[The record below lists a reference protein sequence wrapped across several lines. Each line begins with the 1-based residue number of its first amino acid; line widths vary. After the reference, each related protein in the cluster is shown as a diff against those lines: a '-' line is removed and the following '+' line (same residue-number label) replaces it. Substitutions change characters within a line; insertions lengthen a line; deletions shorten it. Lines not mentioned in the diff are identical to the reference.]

1 MSAYRRQ
8 ATRKIYRLLGAVE
21 YWILRR
27 FTPAGKLVLATI
39 VISAVVG
46 VDTKQSMAYQIFTFA
61 TCLLTVSLVWALFI
75 KVRITAKRSLPRFCT
90 AGAALQYRILLENHS
105 RHLQKSLEIV
115 EDYFEI
121 QFLPGQDEP
130 GAEGA
135 GGNRYDDSGKAQRN
149 FLARHARR
157 GRFTRASLPR
167 LEPGSQ
173 AEVRLEITPRRRG
186 RLYFRT
192 LQVACPDPLGLFRA
206 IVPLPVEQSL
216 LVLPRRYQVPDLSLA
231 GTRKYQSGGVALA
244 SSIGDSGEFI
254 GLREY
259 RPGDPLRRIH
269 WKSWAKVGKP
279 IVKEYQD
286 EFFVR
291 HALVLDTFLAAKTSR
306 AFEEAVSLA
315 ASFACA
321 VDTQES
327 LLDLMF
333 VGLQSYCF
341 TSGRG
346 VDHIDR
352 MLEILASVRTCRV
365 KPFSELPAM
374 VLEKSPALSSCI
386 CILLEWDAQR
396 KAFVEQLQS
405 IGVPVMALVVTGE
418 DTAAPE
424 FETTVKDVYRLQA
437 GHILEGLGQL

>member
-1 MSAYRRQ
+1 M
-8 ATRKIYRLLGAVE
+8 RKIYRLLGVIE
-21 YWILRR
+21 HWVLRR
-27 FTPAGKLVLATI
+27 FTPAGKLVLAAI
-39 VISAVVG
+39 VFSAVVG
-46 VDTKQSMAYQIFTFA
+46 VDTKQSMAYQIFTFS
-61 TCLLTVSLVWALFI
+61 TCLLTASVVWALFF
-75 KVRITAKRSLPRFCT
+75 KARVTAARMLPRFCT
-90 AGAALQYRILLENHS
+90 AGTTLQYRIAVENQSRSLQSGLEV
-105 RHLQKSLEIV
+105 I

-121 QFLPGQDEP
+121 QFLPGQNELQA
-130 GAEGA
+130 GKGG
-135 GGNRYDDSGKAQRN
+135 GGNNLSSGKANHR
-149 FLARHARR
+149 FLSRYARR
-157 GRFTRASLPR
+157 GKFNRAPLPQ

-173 AEVRLEITPRRRG
+173 AEIRLEITPRRRG

-216 LVLPRRYQVPDLSLA
+216 LVLPRRYPVPDLRLA

-291 HALVLDTFLAAKTSR
+291 HALVLDTFLEADTSR
-306 AFEEAVSLA
+306 AFEDAVSLA

-352 MLEILASVRTCRV
+352 MLEILASVRTCRE

-374 VLEKSPALSSCI
+374 VFEKTSALSSCI

-396 KAFVEQLQS
+396 KAFVERLQS

-418 DTAAPE
+418 EDAAPV

>member
-1 MSAYRRQ
+1 MRR
-8 ATRKIYRLLGAVE
+8 IYRLLGEIE
-21 YWILRR
+21 YRVFRR
-27 FTPAGKLVLATI
+27 FTPAGKLVLAAI

-46 VDTKQSMAYQIFTFA
+46 VDTKQSMAYQVFTFA
-61 TCLLTVSLVWALFI
+61 TCLLAVSLVWTLLF
-75 KVRITAKRSLPRFCT
+75 KTRVTAARMLPRFCT
-90 AGAALQYRILLENHS
+90 AGTTLQYRVKVENQS
-105 RHLQKSLEIV
+105 RDLQRDLEII
-115 EDYFEI
+115 EDLFEI
-121 QFLPGQDEP
+121 QFLPGDADPETVNKDT
-130 GAEGA
+130 GSRNTGTA
-135 GGNRYDDSGKAQRN
+135 GRRFFSRYG
-149 FLARHARR
+149 RR
-157 GRFTRASLPR
+157 GRFTLSSVPR
-167 LEPGSQ
+167 LEPGSSV
-173 AEVRLEITPRRRG
+173 EVRLEITPRRRG

-192 LQVACPDPLGLFRA
+192 LQVACPDPLGLLRA
-206 IVPLPVEQSL
+206 IVPLPAEQSL
-216 LVLPRRYQVPDLSLA
+216 LVLPRRYQVPNLNLA

-259 RPGDPLRRIH
+259 RPGDTLRRIH

-291 HALVLDTFLAAKTSR
+291 HALVLDTFLSADTSR

-333 VGLQSYCF
+333 VGLHSYCF

-386 CILLEWDAQR
+386 CILLAWDAQR
-396 KAFVEQLQS
+396 KAFVERLQS

-418 DTAAPE
+418 DETAPL

-437 GHILEGLGQL
+437 GHILEGLGQI

>member
-1 MSAYRRQ
+1 M
-8 ATRKIYRLLGAVE
+8 RKIYRLMGAVE
-21 YWILRR
+21 YWVLGR
-27 FTPAGKLVLATI
+27 FTPAGKLVLAAI

-46 VDTKQSMAYQIFTFA
+46 IDTKQSMAYQIFTFS
-61 TCLLTVSLVWALFI
+61 TCLLAASVAWAFFF
-75 KVRITAKRSLPRFCT
+75 KVRVTAARMLPRFCT
-90 AGAALQYRILLENHS
+90 AGTTLQYRITVKNQS
-105 RHLQKSLEIV
+105 RSLQRGLAVI

-121 QFLPGQDEP
+121 QFLPGQDEFAA
-130 GAEGA
+130 GKDGG
-135 GGNRYDDSGKAQRN
+135 GGNGSPVKASRRFLSRY
-149 FLARHARR
+149 ARR
-157 GRFTRASLPR
+157 GKFTLAPLPH

-173 AEVRLEITPRRRG
+173 VEVRLELTPRRRG

-192 LQVACPDPLGLFRA
+192 LLVACPDPLGLFRA
-206 IVPLPVEQSL
+206 IVPLPEEQSL
-216 LVLPRRYQVPDLSLA
+216 LVLPRRYPVPDLHLT

-244 SSIGDSGEFI
+244 ASIGDSGEFI

-291 HALVLDTFLAAKTSR
+291 HALVLDTFLAADTNP

-321 VDTQES
+321 ADTQES

-352 MLEILASVRTCRV
+352 MLEILASVRTCQV
-365 KPFSELPAM
+365 KSFSELPAM

-386 CILLEWDAQR
+386 CIFLEWDSQR
-396 KAFVEQLQS
+396 KAFVERLQS
-405 IGVPVMALVVTGE
+405 IGVPVTALVVTGE
-418 DTAAPE
+418 DEAAPT
-424 FETTVKDVYRLQA
+424 FNTTVENVYGLQA
-437 GHILEGLGQL
+437 GHILEGLGQI

>member
-1 MSAYRRQ
+1 LTDYRRR
-8 ATRKIYRLLGAVE
+8 AMRKIYRLLGGIEFWV
-21 YWILRR
+21 LRR
-27 FTPAGKLVLATI
+27 FTPAGKLVMAAI
-39 VISAVVG
+39 VMSAVVG
-46 VDTKQSMAYQIFTFA
+46 VDTKQSMAYQVFTFT
-61 TCLLTVSLVWALFI
+61 TCLLAASLVWALFF
-75 KVRITAKRSLPRFCT
+75 KARVKATRVLPRFCT
-90 AGAALQYRILLENHS
+90 AGTTLQYRIAVENESPDLL
-105 RHLQKSLEIV
+105 KGLEII
-115 EDYFEI
+115 EDFFEI
-121 QFLPGQDEP
+121 QFLPGQDELEADRR
-130 GAEGA
+130 G
-135 GGNRYDDSGKAQRN
+135 GGNNGHPGPSSRRFLSRY
-149 FLARHARR
+149 ARR
-157 GRFTRASLPR
+157 GKFTLAPLPD
-167 LEPGSQ
+167 LEPGSH
-173 AEVRLEITPRRRG
+173 AEVRLEIKPRRRG

-206 IVPLPVEQSL
+206 IISLPVEQSL

-231 GTRKYQSGGVALA
+231 GTRKYQSGGVSLA

-291 HALVLDTFLAAKTSR
+291 HALVLDTFLAADTSR

-333 VGLQSYCF
+333 VGVQSYCF

-365 KPFSELPAM
+365 KPFAELPAM
-374 VLEKSPALSSCI
+374 VLEKTPALSSCI
-386 CILLEWDAQR
+386 CILLAWDAQR
-396 KAFVEQLQS
+396 KAFVERLQS

-418 DTAAPE
+418 AEALPE
-424 FETTVKDVYRLQA
+424 IETTVPIVYRLQA

>member
-1 MSAYRRQ
+1 LSDYRRQ
-8 ATRKIYRLLGAVE
+8 TMRKIYRLLGAVE

-27 FTPAGKLVLATI
+27 FTPAGKLVLAAI

-46 VDTKQSMAYQIFTFA
+46 VDTKQSMAYQVFTFA
-61 TCLLTVSLVWALFI
+61 TCLLTVSLVWALFF
-75 KVRITAKRSLPRFCT
+75 KARMTATRMLPRFCT
-90 AGAALQYRILLENHS
+90 AGTTLQYRITVENQSRTLQSGLEV
-105 RHLQKSLEIV
+105 I

-121 QFLPGQDEP
+121 QFLPGQDELEP
-130 GAEGA
+130 SKGGEGSN
-135 GGNRYDDSGKAQRN
+135 GSPGKASGR
-149 FLARHARR
+149 FLSRFARR
-157 GRFTRASLPR
+157 GKFTLAPLPH
-167 LEPGSQ
+167 LEPGSH

-206 IVPLPVEQSL
+206 IISFPVEQSL

-291 HALVLDTFLAAKTSR
+291 HALVLDTFLAAETSR

-321 VDTQES
+321 ADTQES

-352 MLEILASVRTCRV
+352 MLEILASVRTCQV
-365 KPFSELPAM
+365 KPFAELPAM

-386 CILLEWDAQR
+386 CIFLEWDAQR
-396 KAFVEQLQS
+396 KAFVERLQS

-418 DTAAPE
+418 DDAAPE
-424 FETTVKDVYRLQA
+424 FETTVKDVYRLRA
-437 GHILEGLGQL
+437 GQILEGLGQL

>member
-1 MSAYRRQ
+1 MSDYRRQ
-8 ATRKIYRLLGAVE
+8 AMRKIYRLLGAVE
-21 YWILRR
+21 HWILRR
-27 FTPAGKLVLATI
+27 FTPAGKLVLAAI

-46 VDTKQSMAYQIFTFA
+46 VDTKQSMAYQVFTFS
-61 TCLLTVSLVWALFI
+61 TCLLAASVAWAFFF
-75 KVRITAKRSLPRFCT
+75 KARVTASRTLPRFCT
-90 AGAALQYRILLENHS
+90 AGTTLQYRITVENHS
-105 RHLQKSLEIV
+105 RDQQRGLEVI

-121 QFLPGQDEP
+121 QFLPGQD
-130 GAEGA
+130 GLTAQK
-135 GGNRYDDSGKAQRN
+135 GGQGSSGSPGKANRR
-149 FLARHARR
+149 FLSRSARR
-157 GRFTRASLPR
+157 GRFTLAPLPH

-216 LVLPRRYQVPDLSLA
+216 LVLPRRYQVPDLSLV

-291 HALVLDTFLAAKTSR
+291 HALVLDTFMAADTSR

-352 MLEILASVRTCRV
+352 MLEILASVRTCQV

-386 CILLEWDAQR
+386 CIFLEWDAQR
-396 KAFVEQLQS
+396 KAFVERLQS

-418 DTAAPE
+418 DEAAPK

>member
-1 MSAYRRQ
+1 MSEYRRQ
-8 ATRKIYRLLGAVE
+8 TMRKIYRLLGGIE
-21 YWILRR
+21 SWILRR

-61 TCLLTVSLVWALFI
+61 SFLLTASLVWAFFFNAR
-75 KVRITAKRSLPRFCT
+75 VTAARVLPRFCT
-90 AGAALQYRILLENHS
+90 AGATLQYRVTVENHS
-105 RHLQKSLEIV
+105 RDLHSGLEVI

-121 QFLPGQDEP
+121 QFLPGQDELNADRK
-130 GAEGA
+130 GEDDN
-135 GGNRYDDSGKAQRN
+135 GNPGKASRR
-149 FLARHARR
+149 FLSRYARR
-157 GRFTRASLPR
+157 GKFTRAPLPR
-167 LEPGSQ
+167 LEPGSPV
-173 AEVRLEITPRRRG
+173 EVRLEITPRRRG

-291 HALVLDTFLAAKTSR
+291 HALVLDTFLAADTSR
-306 AFEEAVSLA
+306 AFEDAVSLA

-321 VDTQES
+321 ADTRES

-341 TSGRG
+341 TAGRG

-352 MLEILASVRTCRV
+352 MLEILASVRTCRE
-365 KPFSELPAM
+365 KSFSELPAM

-396 KAFVEQLQS
+396 KAFVEQLPS

-418 DTAAPE
+418 DEAAPE

-437 GHILEGLGQL
+437 GHILEGLGQI